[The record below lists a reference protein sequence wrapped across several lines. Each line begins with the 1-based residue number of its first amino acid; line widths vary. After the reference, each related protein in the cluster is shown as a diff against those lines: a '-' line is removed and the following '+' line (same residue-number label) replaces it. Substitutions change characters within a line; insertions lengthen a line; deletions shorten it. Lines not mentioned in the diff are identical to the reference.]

1 MIITFEDNAME
12 NKRNFSPKR
21 QAILKAILSTK
32 EHPTVEWVVEQVRK
46 DYPNISV
53 ATVYRNINQLK
64 EDGYA
69 ITVGTVKGHERLDG
83 TTRHHPHFICRNCGA
98 VIDVPYVAGEDAMC
112 NSVTEQFGMEAER
125 CDITFWGYCSKCQK

>member
-1 MIITFEDNAME
+1 ME

-21 QAILKAILSTK
+21 QAILKALLSTK

-46 DYPNISV
+46 EYPNISV

-69 ITVGTVKGHERLDG
+69 ITVGTVKGYERLDG
-83 TTRHHPHFICRNCGA
+83 TTKPHPHFICRECNRVVDVELAAEEELMCQA
-98 VIDVPYVAGEDAMC
+98 VNKQYGL
-112 NSVTEQFGMEAER
+112 NAER
-125 CDITFWGYCSKCQK
+125 CDITFWGYCTDCQK